1 VGEGRGTLVLSCV
14 ICVVLSWFVL
24 CSFDVGVF
32 VVLCVCAID
41 CCVPCCWHS
50 SFAPEAAAGA
60 AEPEAA
66 AGAPELLEAPPE
78 APEVGAAARAATS
91 AAEGDGVFGTDT
103 LVVIT
108 TRLCCSWTR

>member
-14 ICVVLSWFVL
+14 NCVVLSWFVL

-50 SFAPEAAAGA
+50 SSAPEAAAGA

-66 AGAPELLEAPPE
+66 AGAAELEAP
-78 APEVGAAARAATS
+78 PEVGAAARAASS
-91 AAEGDGVFGTDT
+91 AAEGVGVFGTDT